1 MLPEVM
7 FCFMYTMHILQ
18 NNSLQFITELEEMPV
33 TQYTSVIYSCQAHS
47 GLPFTDLIIPH
58 FMVV

>member
-1 MLPEVM
+1 MLHEVM
-7 FCFMYTMHILQ
+7 FCFMYAMHILQ
-18 NNSLQFITELEEMPV
+18 SNFLQFITELEEVPV

-47 GLPFTDLIIPH
+47 GLSFTDLIIPH